1 MTIDPSAQR
10 AIRTGA
16 KYLADKGGKQLAAK
30 VGDHV
35 VRSTMQEAYKQALGR
50 QLAQGAANPGVAALV
65 SAATRSAGTRA
76 MVERV
81 VPVAGKAAGVLVGP
95 AVEVGL
101 MYFDGEE
108 HTGREYTRAAGQAAA
123 SGAAGLLASAVASA
137 VAGAAV
143 GSVVPGAGT
152 IVGFVA
158 GAATSLFVNRKL
170 KES

>member
-10 AIRTGA
+10 AIRAGA

-50 QLAQGAANPGVAALV
+50 HLAQGAANPGVAALV

-123 SGAAGLLASAVASA
+123 SGAAGLLASAVA
-137 VAGAAV
+137 GAAV

-152 IVGFVA
+152 VVGFVA